1 MSILCVPGSAK
12 QAEKQFCLFDIFFNH
27 GPWSLTENIQL
38 NITVPKEFIQ
48 DKFLA
53 FGFEECPLAN
63 SEPKQSLYSK
73 THLSSQLHLYSWISC
88 YFHCNHSIF
97 FSLFHSLYYVGMSGF
112 TSSALH
118 GATIIK
124 GKSCKISLHL
134 TRWIYCCHKNKGPQG
149 SLSPLYWR
157 HRVQAWRIYY
167 SIPLGHCTYLKTW
180 FSWHLEALIKKMQ
193 PKGKEPGQF
202 DSLKEKCAL
211 LQSWKASYNLDF
223 VFYTVKMLAGFY

>member
-1 MSILCVPGSAK
+1 MYQVLLSRLRNSFAYLTFSLIMGLDPW
-12 QAEKQFCLFDIFFNH
+12 QRTFN
-27 GPWSLTENIQL
+27 WTLLSQRSSYKI
-38 NITVPKEFIQ
+38 
-48 DKFLA
+48 KFLA

-97 FSLFHSLYYVGMSGF
+97 FSLFHSLYYVGMSSF

-118 GATIIK
+118 GAIIIK

-167 SIPLGHCTYLKTW
+167 SIYHWVIVPIWKLG
-180 FSWHLEALIKKMQ
+180 SADI
-193 PKGKEPGQF
+193 
-202 DSLKEKCAL
+202 
-211 LQSWKASYNLDF
+211 
-223 VFYTVKMLAGFY
+223 